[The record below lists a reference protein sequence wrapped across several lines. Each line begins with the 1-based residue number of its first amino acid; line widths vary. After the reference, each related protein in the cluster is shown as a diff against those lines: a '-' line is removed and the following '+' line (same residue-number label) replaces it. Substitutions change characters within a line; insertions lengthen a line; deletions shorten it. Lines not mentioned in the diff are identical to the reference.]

1 MAYETIRFTVDGH
14 LARMTLNRPHAL
26 NAISPQMLDD
36 MQDVAARVAADPNL
50 RVLIIDAEGRAFC
63 AGADL
68 KAIDAMEG
76 SIAKMQ
82 RFLSHWKEVFCTLED
97 LPRPVI
103 GVCQGLALAGGF
115 ELLQVCDFVIASENA
130 QIGDQHINFG
140 LVPGGGGSQRLPR
153 LIGMR
158 KAKELMYTG
167 VWLSAAEACEWGL
180 VNKVVAQEELGH
192 AVQELATTLA
202 EKSPI
207 ALRTMKHL
215 VNSGMQTDLEH
226 GLDLELQQV
235 SIHNVL
241 DDTREGIAAFKE
253 KRQPVFKGDI

>member
-14 LARMTLNRPHAL
+14 IARMTLNRPQAL

-36 MQDVAARVAADPNL
+36 MQDVAAQVAADPHL

-115 ELLQVCDFVIASENA
+115 ELLQIAVFLR
-130 QIGDQHINFG
+130 QNFG
-140 LVPGGGGSQRLPR
+140 HE
-153 LIGMR
+153 LIKSRMPAEGQWRTSRPNKGARWMR
-158 KAKELMYTG
+158 RMRGPAR
-167 VWLSAAEACEWGL
+167 
-180 VNKVVAQEELGH
+180 
-192 AVQELATTLA
+192 
-202 EKSPI
+202 
-207 ALRTMKHL
+207 ALRL
-215 VNSGMQTDLEH
+215 
-226 GLDLELQQV
+226 
-235 SIHNVL
+235 
-241 DDTREGIAAFKE
+241 RA
-253 KRQPVFKGDI
+253 

>member
-1 MAYETIRFTVDGH
+1 MTYETIRFTVDGH
-14 LARMTLNRPHAL
+14 IARMTLNRPRAL

-36 MQDVAARVAADPNL
+36 MQAVASQVTADPNL
-50 RVLIIDAEGRAFC
+50 RVLIIAAEGRAFC

-68 KAIDAMEG
+68 KAIDAMQG

-82 RFLSHWKEVFCTLED
+82 RFLRHWKDVFCTLED

-115 ELLQVCDFVIASENA
+115 ELLQVCDFVIASDNA

-153 LIGMR
+153 LIGIR
-158 KAKELMYTG
+158 KAKELMFTG
-167 VWLSAAEACEWGL
+167 VWLNAMQAYELDL
-180 VNKVVAQEELGH
+180 VNKVVAPAELEN

-202 EKSPI
+202 AKSPI
-207 ALRTMKHL
+207 ALRTMKRL
-215 VNSGMQTDLEH
+215 INSGMQTDLEH
-226 GLDLELQQV
+226 GLELELHMV

-253 KRQPVFKGDI
+253 KRQPVFKGVL